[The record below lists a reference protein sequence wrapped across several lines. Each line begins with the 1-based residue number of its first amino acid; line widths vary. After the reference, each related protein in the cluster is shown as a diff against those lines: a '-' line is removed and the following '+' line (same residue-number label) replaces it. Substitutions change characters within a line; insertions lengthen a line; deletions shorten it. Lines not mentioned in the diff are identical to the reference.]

1 MDGLSWKIENGWF
14 RGTVPRNHPLLM
26 GLSMINHVYRPE
38 YMVGVLFFLRGFPKK
53 RGTPKNGWFIME
65 SPIKMDDLGV

>member
-38 YMVGVLFFLRGFPKK
+38 YMVGVFFFFKGFSKKEGYPKK
-53 RGTPKNGWFIME
+53 WMVYNGK
-65 SPIKMDDLGV
+65 SY